1 MLAELFR
8 KPERDEKLKRARA
21 RLEVLKKTNRLI
33 RKQTHI
39 LNELKRRAATPSD
52 TDATQRTDGHDA
64 GMDTPINTFHEWE
77 LRALDRELVELPRS
91 DLNQRL
97 EDIERELAAIHD
109 PGIRKREHDYFL
121 LSDEPK
127 DAPTLGE
134 TDIPVQYM
142 VDYMENTG
150 NLSDFLQDF
159 PAVNMPDAINGMM
172 DYVRAEI
179 PDHVHLNRESGSPIF
194 RGSKDR
200 MRGMF
205 EFLAAGRS
213 LNDYLYPLSSPSRRQ
228 VTRTLK
234 LACLLMEAM
243 AYENAAMLGA
253 DYWQH
258 LEKEHGMARSIAVQH
273 DRS

>member
-8 KPERDEKLKRARA
+8 KPELHEKVKRARA
-21 RLEVLKKTNRLI
+21 SLEVRMKEGRFLGKKLRLLRKKTRILDELERRL
-33 RKQTHI
+33 
-39 LNELKRRAATPSD
+39 ATPTD
-52 TDATQRTDGHDA
+52 TDVTQRTDGHDA
-64 GMDTPINTFHEWE
+64 RTDTPVNTFHEWE
-77 LRALDRELVELPRS
+77 LRALDRELAELPRS
-91 DLNQRL
+91 DLQQLL
-97 EDIERELAAIHD
+97 EDIERGLAAIHD

-127 DAPTLGE
+127 NAPTLGE

-159 PAVNMPDAINGMM
+159 PEVNMPDAINGMM

-179 PDHVHLNRESGSPIF
+179 PDHVHLNRESGLPIF
-194 RGSKDR
+194 WGTEDR
-200 MRGMF
+200 MRGLF

-213 LNDYLYPLSSPSRRQ
+213 LDDYLYPLSSPSRRQ

-243 AYENAAMLGA
+243 AYENATGRL
-253 DYWQH
+253 
-258 LEKEHGMARSIAVQH
+258 I
-273 DRS
+273 DRRCSDVPICR